1 MNKKFITL
9 CVSALLAG
17 GMVTPAFA
25 NDNVANTGWTQPY
38 IQGWFTPTKY
48 IDDAQ
53 YYLIR
58 LNKGTSTTDG
68 SGNIE
73 SVVKTSSILHLT
85 NAGAWVE
92 ANDEVSKY
100 TLWKVQSVKVNG
112 VETNNFELVNA
123 AGLKLSV
130 DEKGK
135 VGVGKDYTVFT
146 IETDGNS
153 GKGHTLALAQITSG
167 KRIITTQ
174 TVDGKEELI
183 ATDVK
188 PNNFGIL
195 LESLAPTVMD
205 ADMLNDKFLSS
216 FTIGVGYMDKNV
228 WKNHAD
234 EHNFKGNVFDGTLK
248 ATKVPIN
255 QSSTG
260 WQFKQSLSS
269 NEVYLWNGD
278 KIVVLTNNKW
288 SGLNNSLTS
297 GCKFQLMTPVELA
310 NQEHADMADPTNAVI
325 RSYVFKIAEPNVVTE
340 APLEV
345 AAKIYTYNNNGA
357 VEVTSNKWEEL
368 AVSEVDDIYYLT
380 TAVSYEDNGRG
391 DDEYVPSLDAQLKA
405 DQTDNAY
412 VTFIDNNYVPADK
425 FFGYAW
431 NIVRLSDD
439 MTLNPEATKSATAT
453 EWVKSETIGM
463 TVPEGQ
469 WILRENAN
477 KDDYEWANRETT
489 STLTED
495 FGLTESTVSDRFSF
509 GRLRVTTPEDKY
521 YGDDIYRINEG
532 DEVEYYKITK
542 AKNAAGVEINLDAW
556 DEFDYYGAGVKS
568 NSAGVDNTY
577 KIQFVSELTG
587 DPIYIGMNGVGTLEL
602 TNDPTK
608 AVNFEADTV
617 KTTDKIVVVNPED
630 VNVYNDVFRIFNA
643 YVGKDKDGN
652 WVEKEDTVSFY
663 RYNFMHDGKYL
674 HFDAHNNKY
683 VLVAP
688 EVENNVV
695 TNSAD
700 FDAFVIKQKGD
711 DFVNILSVDN
721 DDYDDYLANGG
732 QQYTEILDTDAEGN
746 TYVAGNKVLGRTED
760 YLKIAATQMMYFD
773 FNFAEARQQVNIY
786 DWNANAQLKLDY
798 QNYDMYRNVAPTAPD
813 TMAIYRTEF
822 DDEFMYERG
831 EFLGVTY
838 DRNGYNAALF
848 IDTAYVR
855 NNTEKPLFMIG
866 VRPEITPEYVY
877 CPEHGPNAGCPS
889 QHLDTIPGYVDADYL
904 TVLADSAAYH
914 AAELQNPFLDD
925 NQFTKLAFVAARH
938 NVDTITVADGG
949 AKATIVEGMQHPMV
963 FAFRYVDHETG
974 DFIIEGVNLKDN
986 KKEFDAKEN
995 PYVTSYI
1002 RWNNGVP
1009 VMTTD
1014 ITNAEVFNIMNLD
1027 ETADPTANETIT
1039 AEEGAV
1045 SVVATEGGVI
1055 VKGAEGKNVVV
1066 ATILGKV
1073 VANETVNSDNE
1084 TINTPAGIVVV
1095 SVDGE
1100 SFKVVVK

>member
-1 MNKKFITL
+1 M
-9 CVSALLAG
+9 CQRPAG
-17 GMVTPAFA
+17 RWNGYSGVC
-25 NDNVANTGWTQPY
+25 NDNVAKALPIAAWGATEFDTNGMIVSET
-38 IQGWFTPTKY
+38 ISEN
-48 IDDAQ
+48 Q
-53 YYLIR
+53 YYLVR
-58 LNKGTSTTDG
+58 LHTSDDSNAG
-68 SGNIE
+68 WNI
-73 SVVKTSSILHLT
+73 HLT
-85 NAGAWVE
+85 KSRAWIE
-92 ANDEVSKY
+92 ANDEVSQY
-100 TLWKVQSVKVNG
+100 TLWQVVPVKVNG
-112 VETNNFELVNA
+112 QLTNRFELVNA

-130 DEKGK
+130 DKEGK
-135 VGVGKDYTVFT
+135 VGANKEYSIFEISGVSTSGGTGSTLKLTQST
-146 IETDGNS
+146 ITTPYIEIDGNS
-153 GKGHTLALAQITSG
+153 NLKTSATAVAKGNIQF
-167 KRIITTQ
+167 
-174 TVDGKEELI
+174 EL
-183 ATDVK
+183 
-188 PNNFGIL
+188 
-195 LESLAPTVMD
+195 LAPTVMD
-205 ADMLNDKFLSS
+205 VDRLNDKFWSS
-216 FTIGVGYMDKNV
+216 FTIGVGYMDNNV

-234 EHNFKGNVFDGTLK
+234 EHNFQGNVFDGTLK
-248 ATKVPIN
+248 ATTEKIN
-255 QSSTG
+255 KLTTG
-260 WQFKQSLSS
+260 YQFVQTPDENKG
-269 NEVYLWNGD
+269 EVYLWNGD
-278 KIVVLTNNKW
+278 RIIVLTNNKW
-288 SGLNNSLTS
+288 SKLNNSLET

-310 NQEHADMADPTNAVI
+310 NQEYADAHQSDPNKRVI
-325 RSYVFKIAEPNVVTE
+325 RSYVFKVAEPNVVTE

-345 AAKIYTYNNNGA
+345 AAKVFTYDGA
-357 VEVTSNKWEEL
+357 GDGDWATSNEWEEL
-368 AVSEVDDIYYLT
+368 YVSEVDDIYYLT
-380 TAVSYEDNGRG
+380 TAVAFEDNGKTN
-391 DDEYVPSLDAQLKA
+391 DDYVTNKKAQLVA
-405 DQTDNAY
+405 DYRNAAY
-412 VTFIDNNYVPADK
+412 VKFIDNNYVPAEK

-439 MTLNPEATKSATAT
+439 MTLNPEATTSATAT

-469 WILRENAN
+469 WILRENADN
-477 KDDYEWANRETT
+477 DNYEWANRETT

-495 FGLTESTVSDRFSF
+495 FALTDPTVNTRFGF
-509 GRLRVTTPEDKY
+509 KRLRVTTPEDKY

-798 QNYDMYRNVAPTAPD
+798 QNYDIYRNVAPTAPD

-925 NQFTKLAFVAARH
+925 NAYTKLAFIAARH
-938 NVDTITVADGG
+938 NVDTITVADSG

-974 DFIIEGVNLKDN
+974 DFIIEGVNLKNN

-1009 VMTTD
+1009 VMTENIND
-1014 ITNAEVFNIMNLD
+1014 AEVFNITNLD
-1027 ETADPTANETIT
+1027 ETADPTANEAIT

>member
-1 MNKKFITL
+1 M
-9 CVSALLAG
+9 CQR
-17 GMVTPAFA
+17 VTPAFA
-25 NDNVANTGWTQPY
+25 ADNVAKESLIQAFATPGWINGTNVTE
-38 IQGWFTPTKY
+38 G
-48 IDDAQ
+48 Q
-53 YYLIR
+53 YYL
-58 LNKGTSTTDG
+58 LKLHGSKSTTSSG
-68 SGNIE
+68 SI
-73 SVVKTSSILHLT
+73 SSDMNGAYNLHLT
-85 NAGAWVE
+85 KAGAWIE
-92 ANDEVSKY
+92 SGEEVSQY
-100 TLWKVQSVKVNG
+100 TLWQVQSVKVNG
-112 VETNNFELVNA
+112 VATNRFELVNE

-130 DEKGK
+130 DKDGN
-135 VGVGKDYTVFT
+135 VGVGKEYTIFT
-146 IETDGNS
+146 IEPDGNS
-153 GKGHTLALAQITSG
+153 GAGHVFALAELTAAG
-167 KRIITTQ
+167 AKRYIATT
-174 TVDGKEELI
+174 TVNGKEILV
-183 ATDVK
+183 AQDTK
-188 PNNFGIL
+188 PTQFGIVL
-195 LESLAPTVMD
+195 KELAPTVMD
-205 ADMLNDKFLSS
+205 VLKLNDKFLSS
-216 FTIGVGYMDKNV
+216 FTIGVGYMDNGV

-248 ATKVPIN
+248 ATTDDINKVSTGYQFLQKPN
-255 QSSTG
+255 QSGATG
-260 WQFKQSLSS
+260 
-269 NEVYLWNGD
+269 EVYLWNGD
-278 KIVVLTNNKW
+278 RIIVLTNNKW
-288 SGLNNSLTS
+288 SKLNNSLET

-310 NQEHADMADPTNAVI
+310 NQEYADAHQSDPNKRVI
-325 RSYVFKIAEPNVVTE
+325 RSYVFKVAEPNVVTE

-345 AAKIYTYNNNGA
+345 AAKVFTYDGA
-357 VEVTSNKWEEL
+357 GDGDWATSNEWEEL
-368 AVSEVDDIYYLT
+368 YVSEVDDIYYLT
-380 TAVSYEDNGRG
+380 TAVAFEDNGKTN
-391 DDEYVPSLDAQLKA
+391 DDYVTNKKAQLVA
-405 DQTDNAY
+405 DYRNAAY
-412 VTFIDNNYVPADK
+412 VKFIDNNYVPAEK

-439 MTLNPEATKSATAT
+439 MTLNPEATTSATAT

-469 WILRENAN
+469 WILRENADN
-477 KDDYEWANRETT
+477 DNYEWANRETT

-495 FGLTESTVSDRFSF
+495 FALTDPTVNTRFGF
-509 GRLRVTTPEDKY
+509 KRLRVTTPEDKY

-798 QNYDMYRNVAPTAPD
+798 QNYDIYRNVAPTAPD

-877 CPEHGPNAGCPS
+877 CPEHGSNAGCPS

-925 NQFTKLAFVAARH
+925 NAYTKLAFIAARH
-938 NVDTITVADGG
+938 NVDTITVADSG

-974 DFIIEGVNLKDN
+974 DFIIEGVNLKNN

-1009 VMTTD
+1009 VMTENIND
-1014 ITNAEVFNIMNLD
+1014 AEVFNITNLD
-1027 ETADPTANETIT
+1027 ETADPTANEAIT